1 MYSKITNKLNYARET
16 NPLYN
21 NFNDDEV
28 LTLTYDRYYKDKIGF
43 EDYKKQMLEPM
54 DFLQQNKMALKV
66 YNERKNITQ
75 QDIKDYK
82 LMLEKEALEEKGEI
96 GFVEGLS
103 EGITKNYG
111 LGFVPF
117 LGSFLEGYQN
127 DRLNEINLKA
137 SKGIK
142 LTDEEQELFNK
153 EIKDFKEKSIRGY
166 SVGGQIGAG
175 IVPSFRFMGEYWA
188 TSKLFGGNPVLM
200 ALNPTAIYNEYQ
212 ARQLEG
218 DLLITDKGEVFLN
231 DLQQKPVLK
240 TLLKSY
246 GSVFVSNFTEQLG
259 GKIISPVLNKITPIF
274 DNAAKKVF
282 GENTINAVRK
292 VGFDGFIEETFE
304 EYIEKPLSFALGI
317 TDEEYTLEN
326 FLKSFEMSLDEFLV
340 ITGSV
345 AIQGGISY
353 SGAKL
358 IEKLKGSGLNQKQ
371 INNILKNTTELEKE
385 SFLKRLEDIENINE
399 EKIFNEYLDNL
410 GKQIVDSGLSEKDAE
425 NEKKLLNTIMTNRAV
440 REGKS
445 RIDILNNYRLEEVKR
460 GENDVK
466 NISKNDVEN
475 DIETFY
481 QKNTEI
487 YTNIN
492 ELLELSKQNGT
503 FNKKSEIGKVND
515 WLVKEANKNNWNITD
530 EYIHDIDVSAIKH
543 INKKHS
549 EKEIERGQIDITDDD
564 IRNIP
569 YIINNP
575 DYVIFGSKNKL
586 NKDSIIYVKTM
597 LDGSVV
603 YVEEVRTG
611 RKTLSANTMWKTKNS
626 NISPQS
632 LAVIS
637 ANHLRDI
644 DIRDISIIP
653 NPNKNVKEKNKTLQQ
668 ETKGQIDLGNNTYY
682 QSINNDLELN
692 QEVEI
697 LSIKN
702 LLNNNKNITKEDAKK
717 LIEEIANNGEQIK
730 TLSEPWVVDI
740 LNDNYRKK
748 HIIYSSRNNKLLSKD
763 KIRRNIELNNLKDII
778 NNSILIER
786 INNIKEIKK
795 PNVEEYF
802 YFYTPITDG
811 KNIYLIKSV
820 AEKLKGE
827 KDLKNVHLY
836 DMFDLQVGTVPQTDE
851 PFKGGSLSLPDKVS
865 IKYILQNVKDFY
877 GNNALDSYIAE
888 NQDIL
893 QQETKGQ
900 IDLGQEGAIITL
912 FEKADHSTL
921 IHETGHYFLRFIE
934 MMANNGSNISI
945 KELETIRKFLGNN
958 GESFT
963 IRQQEKFARTFE
975 QYVRRGI
982 APSND
987 LKLVFEDYKEW
998 LTDIYKTSKELK
1010 ANINK
1015 DIIDFFDGFII
1026 GRDNNTYYQSINNDL
1041 ELNQEVDILDISNSI
1056 KGKITKDKIKQKIQE
1071 LIDKK
1076 EPIKTLSEPWMM
1088 EILNSKKK
1096 HIIHGAKTFNN
1107 LDDLKLRGKQLLN
1120 IDNLIKNSI
1129 LVETVDN
1136 VKKDKKPDVDK
1147 YFYFYVPVKDK
1158 NNVYLVKL
1166 IAENSKK
1173 DNVVNLYD
1181 VIVEKELSRELTGV
1195 DTRLKDVTVD
1205 NSKLSIK
1212 DILQNVKDFYGNNT
1226 LDSYVKENI
1235 ENTTLYQDIANNN
1248 NINTSEEVYNKNINI
1263 QINNNNRINKVK
1275 DYINNKKEMI
1285 GSTLEGTFMLSEDI
1299 IRRIGGEDLLSFIKR
1314 YEARK
1319 MIKSN
1324 EYNNKLMGFYEN
1336 MRYLKKNNIND
1347 YYTYDLAL
1355 KNSDLNKIIELS
1367 EKYEDINLYENYLQL
1382 RDVLDE
1388 FHELELSVGI
1398 DVGFIENYI
1407 PRQIKD
1413 LDGLLSTLR
1422 NESIEDFNRIQKDL
1436 ETAEKEGQILT
1447 EEDKIRVVNNFMA
1460 GFRSPIYAKTGGG
1473 NNITKERKIKQLN
1486 EKSNP
1491 FYETTEKA
1499 VANYIARN
1507 YDTILQRQFFGRLNK
1522 DQGDLF
1528 KKLRNKYRQ
1537 LKKLKETDSHNIKK
1551 NEIIK
1556 LETKKKVQEITLNNL
1571 NKIKNKTKEQE
1582 DIIDKLEKQIKYLD
1596 SSINF
1601 YNKIKA
1607 DTVKN
1612 MRNREIEK
1620 EISELR
1626 DKLDIDN
1633 ILENSIANYVN
1644 SIDHINSK
1652 DATLLKNTI
1661 LYVLNPATTS
1671 GFSSF
1676 ISNSSYGIA
1685 LTGFINTI
1693 RQFKDL
1699 ATTFYKNGFFNTI
1712 NSRKN
1717 IDVKDLGL
1725 DGNLNDM
1732 LGSKGIINRIFKI
1745 TLFEKVDLFAKST
1758 FLNSAFKKTKKLL
1771 LNNDINTI
1779 KDIELIFGKDSGQ
1792 VKEDIKNNNITLD
1805 VKSYLLIKLS
1815 ETQPIFM
1822 SSRALS
1828 YLKNGNTRFF
1838 YSLKTF
1844 TLKQLSLYKKDVYD
1858 KIVKGKTNNE
1868 RIEGLKNLITLQFYT
1883 MLVGLPVDLL
1893 TSFDDDDWLEPEMIK
1908 DSVLDNI
1915 LYLNIINRYV
1925 IDRAKTNL
1933 GTAAFDFVLG
1943 VPLTGLFNGLSRDI
1957 YKIQKGDFELVKS
1970 GLLRSIAPS
1979 RDVLKVLEMGE
1990 K

>member
-54 DFLQQNKMALKV
+54 DFLQQNKMALRF

-166 SVGGQIGAG
+166 SIGGQIGAG
-175 IVPSFRFMGEYWA
+175 VVPSFRFMGEYWA
-188 TSKLFGGNPVLM
+188 TSKLFGGNPILM

-371 INNILKNTTELEKE
+371 INNIFKNTTELEKE

-399 EKIFNEYLDNL
+399 EKTFNEYLDNL

-445 RIDILNNYRLEEVKR
+445 RIDILNNYRLEEVR
-460 GENDVK
+460 RRENDVK

-481 QKNTEI
+481 QKNTEARESI
-487 YTNIN
+487 E
-492 ELLELSKQNGT
+492 EL
-503 FNKKSEIGKVND
+503 I
-515 WLVKEANKNNWNITD
+515 EAKNNNKNISKILGKLNKEQIDFLNNNGINVNNETVRILNTNTLRHINNRHGKNNEQDIKQKEITD
-530 EYIHDIDVSAIKH
+530 
-543 INKKHS
+543 N
-549 EKEIERGQIDITDDD
+549 D

-569 YIINNP
+569 YIIANP
-575 DYVIFGSKNKL
+575 DYIEVRENKSIRFIKEIDNNTNYYIEAFLDDKNKL
-586 NKDSIIYVKTM
+586 IAKTM
-597 LDGSVV
+597 WIKKG
-603 YVEEVRTG
+603 VEQ
-611 RKTLSANTMWKTKNS
+611 SPTMHSGKSTPS
-626 NISPQS
+626 NI
-632 LAVIS
+632 LT
-637 ANHLRDI
+637 LK
-644 DIRDISIIP
+644 
-653 NPNKNVKEKNKTLQQ
+653 NKNVKEKNKTLQQ

-692 QEVEI
+692 QEIEI

-827 KDLKNVHLY
+827 KDLRNVHLY
-836 DMFDLQVGTVPQTDE
+836 DMFDLQIGTVPQTDE

-1076 EPIKTLSEPWMM
+1076 EPIKTLSEPWM
-1088 EILNSKKK
+1088 IDVLNKKK
-1096 HIIHGAKTFNN
+1096 HHILHGAKILNN
-1107 LDDLKLRGKQLLN
+1107 VKDLKLRDKQLLN

-1136 VKKDKKPDVDK
+1136 VKKDKKPNIDK
-1147 YFYFYVPVKDK
+1147 YLYFYTPIKD
-1158 NNVYLVKL
+1158 NNNIYLVKL
-1166 IAENSKK
+1166 FTEQRKNSEE
-1173 DNVVNLYD
+1173 NVVDLYD
-1181 VIVEKELSRELTGV
+1181 IITVKELSTGLQGNK
-1195 DTRLKDVTVD
+1195 TPLSNATVD

-1556 LETKKKVQEITLNNL
+1556 LETKKKIQEITLNNL
-1571 NKIKNKTKEQE
+1571 KKIKDKTKEQE
-1582 DIIDKLEKQIKYLD
+1582 DVINKLEKQIKYLD

-1620 EISELR
+1620 EINELR

-1717 IDVKDLGL
+1717 VDVKDLGL

-1957 YKIQKGDFELVKS
+1957 YKIQKGDFELEKS

>member
-111 LGFVPF
+111 LGLVPF
-117 LGSFLEGYQN
+117 LGSLLEGYQN

-142 LTDEEQELFNK
+142 LTDEEQELFNE

-246 GSVFVSNFTEQLG
+246 GSMFVSNFTEQLG

-445 RIDILNNYRLEEVKR
+445 RIDILNNYRLEEVRR

-481 QKNTEI
+481 QKNTEVKESI
-487 YTNIN
+487 EDVIKNYK
-492 ELLELSKQNGT
+492 E
-503 FNKKSEIGKVND
+503 NKNYKANIGKLQD
-515 WLVKEANKNNWNITD
+515 WQIKELNKNGINVNENTEHRITTNFL
-530 EYIHDIDVSAIKH
+530 KH
-543 INKKHS
+543 INNRHGKDTETQKNQIPIT
-549 EKEIERGQIDITDDD
+549 EKDIEI
-564 IRNIP
+564 IP
-569 YIINNP
+569 YVINNP
-575 DYVIFGSKNKL
+575 DYIEIGANTNRGLQAIK
-586 NKDSIIYVKTM
+586 YVKNISKGITY
-597 LDGSVV
+597 
-603 YVEEVRTG
+603 YVEEVLNNENILESKTIYRKRTG
-611 RKTLSANTMWKTKNS
+611 GDTISKSENYRNILKTPNPYVQDGSSKT
-626 NISPQS
+626 
-632 LAVIS
+632 
-637 ANHLRDI
+637 
-644 DIRDISIIP
+644 IIP
-653 NPNKNVKEKNKTLQQ
+653 NPNKNVK
-668 ETKGQIDLGNNTYY
+668 
-682 QSINNDLELN
+682 
-692 QEVEI
+692 
-697 LSIKN
+697 
-702 LLNNNKNITKEDAKK
+702 
-717 LIEEIANNGEQIK
+717 
-730 TLSEPWVVDI
+730 
-740 LNDNYRKK
+740 
-748 HIIYSSRNNKLLSKD
+748 
-763 KIRRNIELNNLKDII
+763 
-778 NNSILIER
+778 
-786 INNIKEIKK
+786 
-795 PNVEEYF
+795 
-802 YFYTPITDG
+802 G
-811 KNIYLIKSV
+811 KN
-820 AEKLKGE
+820 E
-827 KDLKNVHLY
+827 
-836 DMFDLQVGTVPQTDE
+836 T
-851 PFKGGSLSLPDKVS
+851 
-865 IKYILQNVKDFY
+865 
-877 GNNALDSYIAE
+877 
-888 NQDIL
+888 L

-998 LTDIYKTSKELK
+998 LTDIYKTSRELK

-1015 DIIDFFDGFII
+1015 DIIDFFDGFIM
-1026 GRDNNTYYQSINNDL
+1026 GGDLDERLPRYARNDRERDRNDRDGKHNDNNDIYYQSINNDL

-1076 EPIKTLSEPWMM
+1076 EPIKTLSEPWMV
-1088 EILNSKKK
+1088 EILNKKK
-1096 HIIHGAKTFNN
+1096 NHIIHSSKTFDGSN
-1107 LDDLKLRGKQLLN
+1107 KLTQHNKQLLN
-1120 IDNLIKNSI
+1120 IDDLIKNSV

-1136 VKKDKKPDVDK
+1136 IKKDKKPDVDK
-1147 YFYFYVPVKDK
+1147 YLYFYTPIKD
-1158 NNVYLVKL
+1158 NDNIYLVKL
-1166 IAENSKK
+1166 FTEKGKNNKENI
-1173 DNVVNLYD
+1173 VNLYD
-1181 VIVEKELSRELTGV
+1181 VLTVKELSVRHLGDKTPLSPVQDGGI
-1195 DTRLKDVTVD
+1195 T
-1205 NSKLSIK
+1205 NSSTISIK
-1212 DILQNVKDFYGNNT
+1212 QILQNVKDFYGDNA

-1248 NINTSEEVYNKNINI
+1248 NINTSEEVYNKNIDI

-1299 IRRIGGEDLLSFIKR
+1299 IRRIGGEELLSFIKR

-1324 EYNNKLMGFYEN
+1324 EYNNKLIGFYEN
-1336 MRYLKKNNIND
+1336 MKYLKKNNIND

-1422 NESIEDFNRIQKDL
+1422 NENIEDFNRIQKDL

-1447 EEDKIRVVNNFMA
+1447 GEDKIRVVNNFMA

-1582 DIIDKLEKQIKYLD
+1582 DIIDKLKKQIKYLD

-1633 ILENSIANYVN
+1633 VLENSIANYVN

-1712 NSRKN
+1712 NSGKN
-1717 IDVKDLGL
+1717 VDVKDLGL

-1779 KDIELIFGKDSGQ
+1779 RDIELIFGKDAEQ

-1822 SSRALS
+1822 SSRALG

-1908 DSVLDNI
+1908 DSVLDNM

-1933 GTAAFDFVLG
+1933 GTATFDFILG

-1957 YKIQKGDFELVKS
+1957 YKIQKGDFELEKS
-1970 GLLRSIAPS
+1970 GLLRSISPS

>member
-54 DFLQQNKMALKV
+54 DFLQQNKMALRV

-82 LMLEKEALEEKGEI
+82 SMLEKEALEEKGKI

-166 SVGGQIGAG
+166 SIGGQMGAG
-175 IVPSFRFMGEYWA
+175 VIPSFRFMGEYWA
-188 TSKLFGGNPVLM
+188 TSRLFGGNPILM

-218 DLLITDKGEVFLN
+218 DLSITDKGEVVLN

-399 EKIFNEYLDNL
+399 EKTFNEYLDNL

-425 NEKKLLNTIMTNRAV
+425 NEKRLLNTIMTNRAV

-445 RIDILNNYRLEEVKR
+445 RIDILNNYRL
-460 GENDVK
+460 
-466 NISKNDVEN
+466 
-475 DIETFY
+475 
-481 QKNTEI
+481 
-487 YTNIN
+487 
-492 ELLELSKQNGT
+492 
-503 FNKKSEIGKVND
+503 
-515 WLVKEANKNNWNITD
+515 
-530 EYIHDIDVSAIKH
+530 
-543 INKKHS
+543 
-549 EKEIERGQIDITDDD
+549 
-564 IRNIP
+564 
-569 YIINNP
+569 
-575 DYVIFGSKNKL
+575 
-586 NKDSIIYVKTM
+586 
-597 LDGSVV
+597 
-603 YVEEVRTG
+603 EEVRTG

-653 NPNKNVKEKNKTLQQ
+653 NPNKNVKEKNETLQQ

-692 QEVEI
+692 QEIEI

-820 AEKLKGE
+820 AEKSKGE
-827 KDLKNVHLY
+827 KDLRNVHLY

-998 LTDIYKTSKELK
+998 LTDIYKTSRELK

-1076 EPIKTLSEPWMM
+1076 EPIKTLSEPWM
-1088 EILNSKKK
+1088 IDVLNKKK
-1096 HIIHGAKTFNN
+1096 HHILHGAKILNN
-1107 LDDLKLRGKQLLN
+1107 VKDLKLRDKQLLN

-1129 LVETVDN
+1129 LIETVDN
-1136 VKKDKKPDVDK
+1136 VKKDKKPNIDK
-1147 YFYFYVPVKDK
+1147 YLYFYTPIKD
-1158 NNVYLVKL
+1158 NNNIYLVKL
-1166 IAENSKK
+1166 FTEQRKNSEE
-1173 DNVVNLYD
+1173 NVVDLYD
-1181 VIVEKELSRELTGV
+1181 IITVKELSTGLQGNK
-1195 DTRLKDVTVD
+1195 TPLSNATVD

-1275 DYINNKKEMI
+1275 DYINNKKEMM

-1556 LETKKKVQEITLNNL
+1556 LETKKKIQEITLNNL
-1571 NKIKNKTKEQE
+1571 KKIKDKTKEQE
-1582 DIIDKLEKQIKYLD
+1582 DIINKLEKQIKYLD

-1612 MRNREIEK
+1612 MRNREVEK
-1620 EISELR
+1620 EINELR

-1717 IDVKDLGL
+1717 VDVKDLGL

-1943 VPLTGLFNGLSRDI
+1943 VPLTSLFNGLSRDI

>member
-54 DFLQQNKMALKV
+54 DFLQQNKMALRV

-82 LMLEKEALEEKGEI
+82 SMLEKEALEEKGKI

-166 SVGGQIGAG
+166 SIGGQMGAG
-175 IVPSFRFMGEYWA
+175 VIPSFRFMGEYWA
-188 TSKLFGGNPVLM
+188 TSRLFGGNPILM

-218 DLLITDKGEVFLN
+218 DLSITDKGEVVLN

-399 EKIFNEYLDNL
+399 EKTFNEYLDNL

-425 NEKKLLNTIMTNRAV
+425 NEKRLLNTIMTNRAV

-445 RIDILNNYRLEEVKR
+445 RIDILNNYRL
-460 GENDVK
+460 
-466 NISKNDVEN
+466 
-475 DIETFY
+475 
-481 QKNTEI
+481 
-487 YTNIN
+487 
-492 ELLELSKQNGT
+492 
-503 FNKKSEIGKVND
+503 
-515 WLVKEANKNNWNITD
+515 
-530 EYIHDIDVSAIKH
+530 
-543 INKKHS
+543 
-549 EKEIERGQIDITDDD
+549 
-564 IRNIP
+564 
-569 YIINNP
+569 
-575 DYVIFGSKNKL
+575 
-586 NKDSIIYVKTM
+586 
-597 LDGSVV
+597 
-603 YVEEVRTG
+603 EEVRTG

-653 NPNKNVKEKNKTLQQ
+653 NPNKNVKEKNETLQQ

-827 KDLKNVHLY
+827 KDLRNVHLY

-998 LTDIYKTSKELK
+998 LTDIYKTSRELK

-1076 EPIKTLSEPWMM
+1076 EPIKTLSEPWM
-1088 EILNSKKK
+1088 IDVLNKKK
-1096 HIIHGAKTFNN
+1096 HHILHGAKILNN
-1107 LDDLKLRGKQLLN
+1107 VKDLKLRDKQLLN

-1136 VKKDKKPDVDK
+1136 VKKDKKPNIDK
-1147 YFYFYVPVKDK
+1147 YLYFYTPIKD
-1158 NNVYLVKL
+1158 NNNIYLVKL
-1166 IAENSKK
+1166 FTEQRKNSEE
-1173 DNVVNLYD
+1173 NVVDLYD
-1181 VIVEKELSRELTGV
+1181 IITVKELSTGLQGNK
-1195 DTRLKDVTVD
+1195 TPLSNATVD

-1275 DYINNKKEMI
+1275 DYINNKKEMM

-1556 LETKKKVQEITLNNL
+1556 LETKKKIQEITLNNL
-1571 NKIKNKTKEQE
+1571 KKIKDKTKEQE
-1582 DIIDKLEKQIKYLD
+1582 DVINKLEKQIKYLD

-1612 MRNREIEK
+1612 MRNREVEK
-1620 EISELR
+1620 EINELR

-1633 ILENSIANYVN
+1633 VLENSIANYVN

-1717 IDVKDLGL
+1717 VDVKDLGL

-1779 KDIELIFGKDSGQ
+1779 RDIELIFGKDAEQ